1 MSRPRSRSTP
11 FAILGLLGFEPMSG
25 YDIRKEVAASI
36 GYFWSESYGQI
47 YPALRELSRDGLIR
61 VKPGT
66 PEGGRER
73 RVYEIT
79 AKGRRALAAWRE
91 EPPRPAPVRNELLL
105 KLFFGAPGGS
115 GDEIAWLEALALKEA
130 AQRREFR
137 RIRRQLLEE
146 RRDHP
151 SLPYWL
157 AVVAY
162 GEHHSRAALRWARET
177 SSALRGLRAARKNR
191 EPSHE

>member
-1 MSRPRSRSTP
+1 
-11 FAILGLLGFEPMSG
+11 
-25 YDIRKEVAASI
+25 
-36 GYFWSESYGQI
+36 
-47 YPALRELSRDGLIR
+47 
-61 VKPGT
+61 
-66 PEGGRER
+66 
-73 RVYEIT
+73 
-79 AKGRRALAAWRE
+79 
-91 EPPRPAPVRNELLL
+91 APVRNELLL

-177 SSALRGLRAARKNR
+177 SSALRDLRAARKNR

>member
-1 MSRPRSRSTP
+1 
-11 FAILGLLGFEPMSG
+11 MSG

-47 YPALRELSRDGLIR
+47 YPALRELSREGLIR

-66 PEGGRER
+66 PPGGRER

-79 AKGRRALAAWRE
+79 AKGRRALAAWRA

-105 KLFFGAPGGS
+105 KLFFGAPGEG
-115 GDEIAWLEALALKEA
+115 GGEIAWLEQLATKEA
-130 AQRREFR
+130 AHGREFR
-137 RIRRQLLEE
+137 RIRRQLLDE

-162 GEHHSRAALRWARET
+162 GELHSRAALRWARET
-177 SSALRGLRAARKNR
+177 SSALRDLRVARKHR
-191 EPSHE
+191 EPSP